1 MNILAVIPYVP
12 TPIRV
17 RPYYLLRVLAQRGHH
32 ITLATVWESESELK
46 ALDEMKSW
54 GIEVLSAPLT
64 KNQKLKNIAHALP
77 TRSPIQA
84 WFCYVPELAQA
95 IESHLKQ
102 GNTDVIHIEHLRGA
116 QYGLLAQTS
125 NLQTQTPIIWDSVD
139 CITHLFE
146 QASQRS
152 RSLKSRAMT
161 AIELS
166 RTRYYEG
173 WLTEQFAHALVTSD
187 TDQAALR
194 KLARNPNPISTLGNG
209 VDLSYFAPTSEK
221 RQPDTIVFSGKMSYH
236 ANVTAALYLAQE
248 VMPIVWRSRPN
259 TKLVIAGS
267 RPTPAVQALETN
279 DPGARIRVTGYV
291 KDLRVPLRQA
301 TIAAA
306 PLLYGAGVQN
316 KVLEAMAC
324 GTPVV
329 ASPQA
334 INALKVAGGTDCLV
348 ADTPQA
354 FASALLK
361 LLNDEAL
368 RANMGAAGRRFV
380 EAHHNWND
388 IVAQLEHIYE
398 RSIQDVRESNRSHN
412 PINPINA
419 ESPAHRPIPT
429 GTPTGAVTAN
439 QS

>member
-17 RPYYLLRVLAQRGHH
+17 RPYYLLRNLAQRGHKV
-32 ITLATVWESESELK
+32 TLATVWESESELK

-64 KNQKLKNIAHALP
+64 KNQKLINIARALP
-77 TRSPIQA
+77 TRNPLQA
-84 WFCYVPELAQA
+84 WFCYVPQLAQA
-95 IESHLKQ
+95 VEARLKQ
-102 GNTDVIHIEHLRGA
+102 NDIEVIHIEHLRGA
-116 QYGLLAQTS
+116 QYGLLAQSQIT
-125 NLQTQTPIIWDSVD
+125 NNQQPVPIIWDSVD

-161 AIELS
+161 AIELG
-166 RTRYYEG
+166 RTRQYEG
-173 WLTEQFAHALVTSD
+173 WLTEQFAHVLVTSD
-187 TDQAALR
+187 TDKAALQ

-209 VDLSYFAPTSEK
+209 VDLNYFAPTTEK
-221 RQPDTIVFSGKMSYH
+221 RQPDTVVFSGKMSYH

-248 VMPIVWRSRPN
+248 VMPLVWRSRPN

-267 RPTPAVQALETN
+267 RPAPAVQALETN
-279 DPGARIRVTGYV
+279 DTGVRIRVTGYV

-301 TIAAA
+301 SVAAA

-329 ASPQA
+329 ASSQA
-334 INALKVAGGTDCLV
+334 INALKVDRGTDCLV
-348 ADTPQA
+348 ADSPEA
-354 FASALLK
+354 FADSLLK

-368 RANMGAAGRRFV
+368 RARMGAAGRRFV
-380 EAHHNWND
+380 EAHHNWDD
-388 IVAQLEHIYE
+388 IVAQLENIYQ
-398 RSIQDVRESNRSHN
+398 RSTQDVRESNRTHN
-412 PINPINA
+412 PNLA
-419 ESPAHRPIPT
+419 QHRPIPA
-429 GTPTGAVTAN
+429 GTPTGNTAAAKF
-439 QS
+439 